1 MGRHKNDTID
11 ETSIIWECGLCHDGR
26 GKSSK
31 NTVPRYEIYH
41 NQNDFKDHY
50 DRTCH
55 ICFSE
60 FTSKLTKDKHQIS
73 HSSGISKDYKSLCS
87 LCGKKFKVMH
97 FRLFETQMNVNIHL
111 LPPKFFYAFEIF
123 NNNIKKKFP
132 FTGKLLVR

>member
-87 LCGKKFKVMH
+87 LCGKKFKVIYS
-97 FRLFETQMNVNIHL
+97 RLFETQMKYHNV
-111 LPPKFFYAFEIF
+111 
-123 NNNIKKKFP
+123 
-132 FTGKLLVR
+132 T